1 MPRYRVYFGS
11 GRAWD
16 NESWIERLPDP
27 PQTLRELLDEY
38 GCTNIKELYLYIESL
53 REQQNDDGMSY
64 YGLACQVED

>member
-1 MPRYRVYFGS
+1 MPRYRGYFGS

-38 GCTNIKELYLYIESL
+38 GCTDIKELYLYIESL
-53 REQQNDDGMSY
+53 RERQNDDGMLY
-64 YGLACQVED
+64 YGLACQIED